1 MNSIFFIVASRVLM
15 PIMLVLSVVV
25 LLRGHNEPGGGFIGG
40 LLAAAAFAMHAL
52 AVGLEDARRR
62 IVIHPRSIAAVGLL
76 IAASS
81 GMVAWASGSPF
92 LASQWWSVA
101 VPGFESEIKIGTPVV
116 FDIGVYL
123 AVVGVTLLMIFTLEE
138 RQG

>member
-62 IVIHPRSIAAVGLL
+62 IVMHPRSIAAVGLL

-81 GMVAWASGSPF
+81 GMVAWASGAPF
-92 LASQWWSVA
+92 LTSQWWSVA